1 MLGQGSDRSIINI
14 TSELTE
20 FARPERTA
28 DIASKGACR
37 TSIHAMALELPPH
50 GIRASRAGA

>member
-1 MLGQGSDRSIINI
+1 MLGQGSDRSTINI

-20 FARPERTA
+20 FARPERAA

-37 TSIHAMALELPPH
+37 SSIHAIALKLPPLSV
-50 GIRASRAGA
+50 RPT